1 MDSVAQW
8 ALAFRYGDPGFKER
22 SDHSLNLFLTV
33 VGVTFCRFVHCV
45 SLALKIKPLW
55 GVVNQIM
62 YVCIRWSAG
71 SAKSSLAYVV
81 RTLIFRHSP
90 SME

>member
-1 MDSVAQW
+1 MQW

-45 SLALKIKPLW
+45 SLALKTPMGNGKS
-55 GVVNQIM
+55 N
-62 YVCIRWSAG
+62 YVCMYPLVCGLCEVELS
-71 SAKSSLAYVV
+71 V
-81 RTLIFRHSP
+81 RC
-90 SME
+90 